1 MNLLVILVLALM
13 PLAAVAADGD
23 EDYAR
28 QAGKQVGVY
37 ENDALNYRL
46 DLEGNSYTFVNFR
59 DKVPEASF
67 AAMRFSPNVV
77 SVVIVE
83 DIGVAFSP
91 EQYAELVRTAMTS
104 RLAGSDEVELTDF
117 RDIGSRVEGD
127 YPIHQVA
134 LFGTAKSEPIVYV
147 ISALV
152 DRTRAYQLLTFGT
165 NQGEAVVLEQADA
178 LVSGFSLIEKDAVQ
192 VAAGPVRPVD
202 AYDSKTFAYGF
213 RAGNKEWFG
222 WADLAEDY
230 EGADL
235 GALSSK
241 SYGAVV
247 LPVCWNG
254 PKPAETAIYS
264 VMMQQFGEA
273 YPSKFVKEER
283 LLERDGVTG
292 RLFLGREKNDGEE
305 FDYFLWMAANEHC
318 AYTLAAWGPVSDSR
332 TGKEL
337 EALWSNFEIRQNPM
351 ALSNYYADASER
363 RSNAYLLNAFGLH
376 YFEARSYR
384 DAYRFFS
391 QAADLQTADETYLVN
406 SLRSLV
412 ELDAYREAVEW
423 LAPRLGYFAGNR
435 VVQSW
440 DAWLAYQTN
449 DSGKAIRIYGDLFAG
464 GYRDDDD
471 FSVYLTLLADADQWD
486 EVDRVFADYTEGGS
500 TETTQVLKAQLLG
513 RRGRYE
519 EALAALDEMSQGR
532 PFNADMVYERIAILY
547 EMDNPA
553 EVLRLAE
560 LLIDNGYPSLQSYYY
575 KGDAEYQLRWYQKAR
590 ESFEKAQ
597 SYSPTN
603 PNIKEYLDAIDTML
617 GEGDNASIST
627 PIEPVPLPKSLQKVF
642 ESHGRSAAV
651 EGFGAIYTTRI
662 AGFHFDQGES
672 ISQTQYRKVR
682 ILDTNGIKQFSTLE
696 FDFDQAFEHLYV
708 NSVIVRNPDGEKIAE
723 GEPDSYYI
731 THNEGSFKAST
742 GRTVH
747 IPVPSLAPGVL
758 IEAVVTKTVSVDKG
772 TFPLEVVY
780 LSSDRPVEYSAVY
793 VSGDPKPLQYQSRG
807 LAKPRQSDS
816 ALIWEIEDPA
826 PYRWEPLQPYYD
838 QILPWVYFGTVS
850 NDWREAGATY
860 LEQIR
865 DKLDTSHVADRARG
879 LVEGIDD
886 IQRKIDVL
894 SAYVQNEIHYEAIE
908 FGRRAY
914 IPKTARETLRDRY
927 GDCKDHA
934 VLLYSLLESV
944 GIPASLAL
952 VNLNEQVLAELP
964 DTDQF
969 DHMIVAVES
978 ANGRVFIDPT
988 DKDLRLGHLPPRSMA
1003 GNHALVLDE
1012 VPALMQIPDYASDLV
1027 GLSIERTVEASDE
1040 SQIAVTET
1048 GRFTGYQAA
1057 ELRGQLREIEA
1068 SEMQTSL
1075 QRWVAT
1081 RYADAEVTGHF
1092 VDNLFD
1098 ASYDLVIEL
1107 QYTMPIG
1114 DDGSFE
1120 LPGFLEGYYLEFE
1133 RVADRRF
1140 PFEQVFPLRVAA
1152 ITSLKLPAERKLQ
1165 IAAKKPDAGESR
1177 FGNWQ
1182 RQLSQ
1187 DSGAWEM
1194 RFDYVADESRFDAG
1208 EYREFTEFHRKLV
1221 DAIEQPLIV
1230 E

>member
-1 MNLLVILVLALM
+1 MILSVLALM
-13 PLAAVAADGD
+13 PLAAAPAGA
-23 EDYAR
+23 EADYAHR
-28 QAGKQVGVY
+28 AGKPVGVY
-37 ENDALNYRL
+37 ENEELNYRL
-46 DLEGNSYTFVNFR
+46 NLEGHSYTFINFTEQ
-59 DKVPEASF
+59 VPEASF
-67 AAMRFSPNVV
+67 AAMRFTPNVV

-83 DIGVAFSP
+83 DIGVTFST

-104 RLAGSDEVELTDF
+104 RLDGSDEVELKDF

-127 YPIHQVA
+127 YPIHQVV
-134 LFGTAKSEPIVYV
+134 LSGTTKSEPIVYV

-152 DRTRAYQLLTFGT
+152 DRSRAYQLLTFGT
-165 NQGEAVVLEQADA
+165 NEAEASVIEQADA
-178 LVSGFSLIEKDAVQ
+178 FVAGFSLIDKEAVQ
-192 VAAGPVRPVD
+192 VATGPVRQVQD
-202 AYDSKTFAYGF
+202 HDSKTFAYRF
-213 RAGNKEWFG
+213 RADKKDWFG
-222 WADLAEDY
+222 WTDLAEDY

-241 SYGAVV
+241 GYGAVV
-247 LPVCWNG
+247 LPVCWSG
-254 PKPAETAIYS
+254 SKPAENAIYS
-264 VMMQQFGEA
+264 VMMQQFGEG
-273 YPSKFVKEER
+273 YPSKFIKEER
-283 LLERDGVTG
+283 PLEREGVTG
-292 RLFLGREKNDGEE
+292 RQFIGREKSGDEE
-305 FDYFLWMAANEHC
+305 YDYFLWVAANEQC
-318 AYTLAAWGPVSDSR
+318 AYTLAGWGPVGDRRSADA
-332 TGKEL
+332 L
-337 EALWSNFEIRQNPM
+337 AALWNDFEIRRNPM
-351 ALSNYYADASER
+351 ALSNYYADTSER
-363 RSNAYLLNAFGLH
+363 RSNAHLLNGLGLH

-384 DAYRFFS
+384 DAFRFFS
-391 QAADLQTADETYLVN
+391 QAADLQTADETYLTN

-412 ELDAYREAVEW
+412 ELDAYREAAEW
-423 LAPRLGYFAGNR
+423 LAPRLETFTDNP

-449 DSGKAIRIYGDLFAG
+449 DAGKATRIYGELFAA

-471 FSVYLTLLADADQWD
+471 FAVYLTLLADAGLWD
-486 EVDRVFADYTEGGS
+486 EVDRVFTDYTAGGS
-500 TETTQVLKAQLLG
+500 AEKTQVLKAQLLS
-513 RRGRYE
+513 RRGRHE
-519 EALAALDEMSQGR
+519 EALSVLDEMSQGR
-532 PFNADMVYERIAILY
+532 PFNADTVYERIAILY

-560 LLIDNGYPSLQSYYY
+560 LLIANGYPSLQSYYY

-597 SYSPTN
+597 SYAPTN
-603 PNIKEYLDAIDTML
+603 ANIKEYLDAIDSML
-617 GEGDNASIST
+617 GEGENASIST
-627 PIEPVPLPKSLQKVF
+627 PIEPVPLPKALQKIF
-642 ESHGRSAAV
+642 DSHGRPALA

-662 AGFHFDQGES
+662 AGYRFDQGET
-672 ISQTQYRKVR
+672 ITQTQYRKIR
-682 ILDTNGIKQFSTLE
+682 IQDTNGIKQFSTLE

-708 NSVIVRNPDGEKIAE
+708 NSVIVRNADGEKIAE
-723 GEPDSYYI
+723 GEPDAYYV
-731 THNEGSFKAST
+731 THNENTFKAST

-747 IPVPSLAPGVL
+747 IPVPSLAPGVI
-758 IEAVVTKTVSVDKG
+758 IEAVVTKTVSVDRG

-780 LSSDRPVEYSAVY
+780 LSSDRPVEYSAVF
-793 VSGDPKPLQYQSRG
+793 VSGDAELLKYRSRG
-807 LAKPRQSDS
+807 LAKPRQSD
-816 ALIWEIEDPA
+816 ATLVWEIKDPA

-850 NDWREAGATY
+850 PDWQEAGTSY
-860 LEQIR
+860 LDQIR
-865 DKLDTSHVADRARG
+865 DKLDVSHVADRARA

-886 IQRKIDVL
+886 TQRKIEVL

-934 VLLYSLLESV
+934 VLLYSMLESV
-944 GIPASLAL
+944 GVPASLAL

-969 DHMIVAVES
+969 DHMIVAAES
-978 ANGRVFIDPT
+978 TNGRVFIDTT
-988 DKDLRLGHLPPRSMA
+988 DKDLRLGLLPPRSMA

-1012 VPALMQIPDYASDLV
+1012 VPALMQIPEYASDLV
-1027 GLSIERTVEASDE
+1027 GLSIERTVEATDTNHIS
-1040 SQIAVTET
+1040 VTET

-1075 QRWVAT
+1075 QRWVAS

-1092 VDNLFD
+1092 IDNLFD

-1107 QYTMPIG
+1107 QYTMPID

-1152 ITSLKLPAERKLQ
+1152 VTSLKLPSERQLQ

-1187 DSGAWEM
+1187 DPGAWEL

-1221 DAIEQPLIV
+1221 DAIEQPLIL